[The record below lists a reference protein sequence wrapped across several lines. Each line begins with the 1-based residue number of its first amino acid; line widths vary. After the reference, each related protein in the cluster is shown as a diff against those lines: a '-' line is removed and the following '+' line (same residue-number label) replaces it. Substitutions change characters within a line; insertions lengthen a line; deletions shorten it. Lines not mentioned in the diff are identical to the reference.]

1 MPTVIF
7 GQRILGN
14 KNISSFLHRSPPQM
28 GNFKK
33 SNSLINN
40 LKISAQNNYQKK

>member
-14 KNISSFLHRSPPQM
+14 KNISSFLHRSPPRM
-28 GNFKK
+28 GNYIK

-40 LKISAQNNYQKK
+40 SKISVQNNYKKK